1 MDHIRHC
8 TKSDLVGCLQ
18 GHLLPPKDVRTNFND
33 YAERVFMPY
42 IRRRLQNVK
51 RLDVVWDR
59 YIEKSLKQGMRESR
73 ESGERRQVT
82 KTTPLPTN
90 WSSFLKVDIN
100 QEELFNLFTLERK
113 HLQMERN

>member
-1 MDHIRHC
+1 MGHIRHC

-18 GHLLPPKDVRTNFND
+18 GTLPGREVPVHDPVADAEVLDGAAIVHLLLPKDVRTNFND

-59 YIEKSLKQGMRESR
+59 YLDNSLNQGMRN
-73 ESGERRQVT
+73 
-82 KTTPLPTN
+82 K
-90 WSSFLKVDIN
+90 
-100 QEELFNLFTLERK
+100 
-113 HLQMERN
+113 